1 MTKVVEALKDIIK
14 QELSGRLSIRDPL
27 DLSVSW
33 EAYFGNGKLHF
44 ATSSLG
50 QRERL
55 TYLVRHHYP
64 DFNLNEFAVGQSD
77 YQFICCQ
84 WQTGNLSLQQVR
96 QLAFTLT
103 QEAFVHIMA
112 IDDAEMEFDLDAN
125 LDVLILSVSLQ
136 KIVIPIKTII
146 WEWQKIRPH
155 ISSPLVRIYLSDI
168 DSLYQLLWQQLQS
181 NKAIESYKTALT
193 QNLCLYSTADKLN
206 INVEQLAKILLPLV
220 ANRSAQISRYGA
232 EQNHDRPLI
241 ACIDDSQTV
250 QKSVRMTLESQGY
263 ETIGFTKPARSISK
277 LIRAH
282 PMLILMDITMPD
294 INGYELC
301 QLLRKSP
308 NLKHV
313 PIVML
318 TSRDS
323 MFDRM
328 RARMVGSND
337 YLTKP
342 FTPSQLID
350 VVNKHISQ
358 ALVGSKG

>member
-14 QELSGRLSIRDPL
+14 QELSGRLTIKDPIDSSIA
-27 DLSVSW
+27 W
-33 EAYFGNGKLHF
+33 QAYFGNGKLHF
-44 ATSSLG
+44 ATSTLG

-55 TYLVRHHYP
+55 TYLTRQHHP
-64 DFNLNEFAVGQSD
+64 DFNLSDFTVGQSD
-77 YQFICCQ
+77 YQFICAQ
-84 WQTGNLSLQQVR
+84 WQSGKLSLKQVR

-112 IDDAEMEFDLDAN
+112 IGDAEMNFDLDAN
-125 LDVLILSVSLQ
+125 LDILILSVPLQ
-136 KIVIPIKTII
+136 KIVIPVKQLI
-146 WEWQKIRPH
+146 WQWQKIRPH
-155 ISSPLVRIYLSDI
+155 ISSPLVRVYLSNI

-181 NKAIESYKTALT
+181 NKAIDLYKTALT
-193 QNLCLYSTADKLN
+193 QNLCLYSTADILN
-206 INVEQLAKILLPLV
+206 VDVQQLATILLPLI

-250 QKSVRMTLESQGY
+250 QKSVLMTLEAQGY
-263 ETIGFTKPARSISK
+263 EVITLTKPAQAITK

-318 TSRDS
+318 TSRDG
-323 MFDRM
+323 MLDRM
-328 RARMVGSND
+328 RARMVGAND

-342 FTPSQLID
+342 FTPTQLVD

-358 ALVGSKG
+358 ALVTS

>member
-14 QELSGRLSIRDPL
+14 QELSGRLTIKDPL
-27 DLSVSW
+27 DTSVSW
-33 EAYFGNGKLHF
+33 HAYFGNGKLHF
-44 ATSSLG
+44 ATSTLG

-55 TYLVRHHYP
+55 TYLTRHHYP
-64 DFNLNEFAVGQSD
+64 EFNLSEITIGQSD
-77 YQFICCQ
+77 YEFICFQ
-84 WQTGNLSLQQVR
+84 WQSGKLSLQQVR

-112 IDDAEMEFDLDAN
+112 IGDAEMEFDLDAH
-125 LDVLILSVSLQ
+125 LDTLILSVSLQ
-136 KIVIPIKTII
+136 KIVLPVKQLI
-146 WEWQKIRPH
+146 WQWQKNRSYV
-155 ISSPLVRIYLSDI
+155 SSPLVRIYLSNV

-193 QNLCLYSTADKLN
+193 QNLCLYSTADRLN
-206 INVEQLAKILLPLV
+206 VDVQQLTKILLPLV

-232 EQNHDRPLI
+232 EQNHDRPLV
-241 ACIDDSQTV
+241 ACIDDSHTV
-250 QKSVRMTLESQGY
+250 QKSVRMTLEAQGY
-263 ETIGFTKPARSISK
+263 DTICLTKPARSITK
-277 LIRAH
+277 LIRVR

-308 NLKHV
+308 SLKHV

-323 MFDRM
+323 MFDRF
-328 RARMVGSND
+328 RAKMVGAND

-342 FTPSQLID
+342 FTPTQLID
-350 VVNKHISQ
+350 AVNKHISQ
-358 ALVGSKG
+358 ALVTS